1 MATLADLVTMGA
13 TPSYQWTIRRANDIA
28 LQFSVKLDGTAVDL
42 TGCTGTCLI
51 KSDYGPSGTTIATA
65 TVSFPTP
72 ASGTVRVALT
82 DTTSAL
88 TIPAGTADAT
98 GDVPA
103 YVYDV
108 RLTLGSDTVTVLRGT
123 VLIQRMV
130 S

>member
-1 MATLADLVTMGA
+1 MATLADLVSMGGA
-13 TPSYQWTIRRANDIA
+13 PDQQWVIRRANDQS
-28 LQFSVKLDGTAVDL
+28 LNFVVKLDGTAVDL
-42 TGCTGTCLI
+42 TSCTGTCLI
-51 KSDYGPSGTTIATA
+51 KADYSAGAATIATA

-72 ASGTVRVALT
+72 ASGTVKVLLT

-88 TIPAGTADAT
+88 TIPAGTADTT

-108 RLTLGSDTVTVLRGT
+108 KLTLGSDIVTVLRGT